1 MKTSTLAP
9 AMLCVAFALIGCNRS
24 SATKTKQVQADKTG
38 NVDTKSVTLHF
49 DGFKKTE
56 SGST

>member
-1 MKTSTLAP
+1 MF
-9 AMLCVAFALIGCNRS
+9 CVAFALIGCNRS